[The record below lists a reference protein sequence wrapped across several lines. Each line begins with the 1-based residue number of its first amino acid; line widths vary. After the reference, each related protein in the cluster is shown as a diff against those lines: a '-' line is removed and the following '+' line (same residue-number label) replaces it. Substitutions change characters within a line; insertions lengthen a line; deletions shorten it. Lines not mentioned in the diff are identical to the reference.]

1 MVLGLGVACENQ
13 VGNGGKEV
21 VLVGRGG
28 FLLVP
33 GNNRAGNGINGL
45 PRGAKHIFD
54 NEGLGKVEK
63 LGHSGVE
70 G

>member
-1 MVLGLGVACENQ
+1 M
-13 VGNGGKEV
+13 GNGGKEV
-21 VLVGRGG
+21 ILVGRGG

-33 GNNRAGNGINGL
+33 GNNRVDNHINGL

-54 NEGLGKVEK
+54 DEGLGEVEK